1 MKLEGHKN
9 GQCNMNQ
16 KQLKSFYPLTLS
28 VRRLFHKLGYGVAA
42 LHHNSGVSVGM
53 RAVLESVIDGGPQ
66 TVPHMAKIRPVT
78 RQHIQSLVNEL
89 IEGGYVET
97 IDNPA
102 HKRSKLVAPT
112 KRGMRVFEK
121 MRGLE
126 NEAFRSAQ
134 IEISPE
140 ELQAARKVL
149 SALITTFESKEW
161 RSIIDQLSKT
171 KEN

>member
-1 MKLEGHKN
+1 
-9 GQCNMNQ
+9 MNQ
-16 KQLKSFYPLTLS
+16 KQLKSFYPLTLC

-42 LHHNSGVSVGM
+42 LHQNSSVSVGM

-78 RQHIQSLVNEL
+78 RQHIQTLVNEL
-89 IEGGYVET
+89 LDGNYVEY

-121 MRGLE
+121 MRSLE
-126 NEAFRSAQ
+126 SEAFKRAK
-134 IEISPE
+134 IEVSPE
-140 ELQAARKVL
+140 ELEAARKVL
-149 SALITTFESKEW
+149 SALITTFESQEW
-161 RSIIDQLSKT
+161 RLVIDQTSTT

>member
-1 MKLEGHKN
+1 MELEGLSK
-9 GQCNMNQ
+9 GQSNMNK

-42 LHHNSGVSVGM
+42 LHHNSDVSVGM
-53 RAVLESVIDGGPQ
+53 RAVLECVIDGGPQ

-89 IEGGYVET
+89 LEGGYVET

-121 MRGLE
+121 MRTIE
-126 NEAFRSAQ
+126 TEAFRQAQ

-149 SALITTFESKEW
+149 SALIATFESNEW
-161 RSIIDQLSKT
+161 RLVIDQLSKA

>member
-1 MKLEGHKN
+1 
-9 GQCNMNQ
+9 MNQ
-16 KQLKSFYPLTLS
+16 KQLKSFYPLTLC

-42 LHHNSGVSVGM
+42 LHQNSDVSVGM

-89 IEGGYVET
+89 LEGDYVET
-97 IDNPA
+97 IDNPT

-112 KRGMRVFEK
+112 KRGMRIFEQ
-121 MRGLE
+121 MRDLE
-126 NEAFRSAQ
+126 NEAFRRAQ
-134 IEISPE
+134 VKISPE

-149 SALITTFESKEW
+149 SALIATFESEEW
-161 RSIIDQLSKT
+161 RLVIDQHSIT